1 MKVIY
6 KSDRT
11 DVCLSQ
17 ETVVYAKDVFMFVS
31 KTEGYKKTDFYL
43 TCNGKLLNHGD
54 VITSSCIIR
63 SHLSVLGGKGG
74 FGSMLRALGARIE
87 KTTNHEACR
96 DLSGRRMRD
105 VNNEKQIA
113 EWLKEK
119 ETKDEEREKKRQAKL
134 ERILNPKYTYED
146 KGYTSNLQLNAEK
159 VDEALQQALQSRKE
173 KTGEKR
179 KVDDSKQIKVKKT
192 RLWMGVD
199 EDESED
205 ESDPEN
211 IVSLTED
218 SSAEQRTATTPDTT
232 EKKHCTNG
240 NEDMK
245 ANDNTDN
252 GTKEVESEKNGK
264 GVESTVQ
271 SSDNVNNSSDKP
283 ADLKDTTKSSQ
294 VDEKLT
300 EKPKPT
306 QVEPEAL
313 DLSEYNSAAQ
323 LEAVGL
329 DRLKSALMFLGMKCG
344 GTLQDRAKRLFL
356 TKDTPLDQLDSSLF
370 AKVSKKK
377 KK

>member
-1 MKVIY
+1 MKVVY
-6 KSDRT
+6 KSGRT

-17 ETVVYAKDVFMFVS
+17 ENVVHAQDVFMFVS

-43 TCNGKLLNHGD
+43 TCNGKLLNHDD

-192 RLWMGVD
+192 CLWMGVD

-205 ESDPEN
+205 ESDPES

-218 SSAEQRTATTPDTT
+218 SSVKQRSATTSDTK
-232 EKKHCTNG
+232 ENIHCRNG
-240 NEDMK
+240 NEDIVNN
-245 ANDNTDN
+245 ADNN
-252 GTKEVESEKNGK
+252 TKEVEPEKIEK
-264 GVESTVQ
+264 EVESTVQ
-271 SSDNVNNSSDKP
+271 SSDKVNNSNDKS
-283 ADLKDTTKSSQ
+283 ADLVDTTKSSQ
-294 VDEKLT
+294 VDQKHT

-306 QVEPEAL
+306 QVEPKAL

-356 TKDTPLDQLDSSLF
+356 TKDTPLDQLDASLF